1 MSKTKI
7 PRTAAAAY
15 RRAKRIRTAV
25 ELGTQLHIDFTE
37 HYQIAAYSDFL
48 SFSDIAPAVASL
60 ADEMAWKMGQ
70 TIYALIDATTDP
82 QALAAP
88 LIVHGSIDKPMSFR
102 IVPA

>member
-25 ELGTQLHIDFTE
+25 ELGTQLHIDFEE
-37 HYQIAAYSDFL
+37 HYPPEIAAYSDFL
-48 SFSDIAPAVASL
+48 SFSEITDMSLDYEYVAPAVGAL

-70 TIYALIDATTDP
+70 TLYALIDATTDP

-88 LIVHGSIDKPMSFR
+88 L
-102 IVPA
+102 